1 MKTEPTPNNSNDVI
15 LENTSSLGM
24 NGEFDSLFNALPNT
38 STAKVIDLH
47 RVEKDLKK
55 SHLTE
60 N

>member
-38 STAKVIDLH
+38 STAKVIDGYI
-47 RVEKDLKK
+47 
-55 SHLTE
+55 S
-60 N
+60 